1 MKIHNLTSFVLEGPD
16 KVGKATQSNM
26 LFDAIDDLGI
36 RCHRIEVP
44 SKNHACYD
52 KIYDMLRRR
61 KDGHAPAHDHPE
73 IFQTYQAANRF
84 DIQEDLRLSAQGGS
98 VVVIFDR
105 WHVSSWIYGLT
116 AGMLPSKLE
125 VISEGVPDPDI
136 TFILDGQGFDRPETK
151 DDAYEDDSGFQDK
164 VRSRYA
170 AHGHSVASVVHV
182 DADRS
187 KKLVHEEIF
196 TMVKR
201 ELLKQGML

>member
-1 MKIHNLTSFVLEGPD
+1 MSVRVEHGDCLEVMERLADEGVQVESVVTDPPYHLTSIVKRFG
-16 KVGKATQSNM
+16 
-26 LFDAIDDLGI
+26 
-36 RCHRIEVP
+36 
-44 SKNHACYD
+44 
-52 KIYDMLRRR
+52 
-61 KDGHAPAHDHPE
+61 KDGSAPAHDHPE

-84 DIQEDLRLSAQGGS
+84 DIQEDLRLGAQGGN

-125 VISEGVPDPDI
+125 VISEGVLDPDI

-170 AHGHSVASVVHV
+170 DHGHSVASVVHV